1 MEQFQAQ
8 QGAVTLDA
16 SQQAFQQVAQPLVM
30 QGLPMQ
36 FLQPGATQFSTA
48 VQPGQ
53 QPQVCKAFVRPMNK
67 KSDKPVYCFA
77 SF

>member
-8 QGAVTLDA
+8 PGAVTLDT

-36 FLQPGATQFSTA
+36 FLQGGATQFPATA
-48 VQPGQ
+48 AATVQTSQ
-53 QPQVCKAFVRPMNK
+53 QPQVRCVWN
-67 KSDKPVYCFA
+67 VLY
-77 SF
+77 

>member
-36 FLQPGATQFSTA
+36 FLQAGTNQFSA
-48 VQPGQ
+48 AGQ
-53 QPQVCKAFVRPMNK
+53 QPQVCYILCV
-67 KSDKPVYCFA
+67 
-77 SF
+77 